1 MLKLLN
7 IELVISL
14 NMNEEFKNRF
24 SISTDKSKLDI
35 SMIHNFLKSSYWAE
49 NILRV
54 TIETSINNSLCF
66 GIYENNKQ
74 VGFARVISDY
84 ATSALLRD
92 VFILEPYRGQGL
104 GKWLIKY
111 ILEYPELQNVQKW
124 LLGTKDAHE
133 LYRRYGFQNLTAPET
148 IMVRLNSNANQS
160 DA

>member
-1 MLKLLN
+1 
-7 IELVISL
+7 
-14 NMNEEFKNRF
+14 MNEEIKNRF
-24 SISTDKSKLDI
+24 LISTDKSKLDI
-35 SMIHNFLKSSYWAE
+35 SMIHNFLKNSYWAE
-49 NILRV
+49 NVLRV
-54 TIETSINNSLCF
+54 TIEISIKNSLCF

-124 LLGTKDAHE
+124 LLGTKDARE

-148 IMVRLNSNANQS
+148 IMIRLNSNANRS
-160 DA
+160 DV